1 MKGTLC
7 PLRPMDQEQ
16 WEPGGQPQVWG
27 SEEKRDDGV
36 GKTWN
41 DNLWGPNRSE
51 QPLDHGALAFHGHL
65 PGAVTP
71 YGVLEYPLTGVPTG
85 WSTSLPLTGT

>member
-1 MKGTLC
+1 VKGTLC

-16 WEPGGQPQVWG
+16 REPGGQPQVWG

-51 QPLDHGALAFHGHL
+51 H
-65 PGAVTP
+65 V
-71 YGVLEYPLTGVPTG
+71 VVKNNKNKKIKMKR
-85 WSTSLPLTGT
+85 